1 MMTPR
6 AQPGLLGAVAVA
18 SAAALDVTWTPPHDI
33 EWSVEELQDEL
44 QVVTP
49 SASDGVAEIQSVTTE
64 ADTDGL
70 SGYFTLELRGETT
83 EIISVDALAEG
94 EGSVKTVLERLSSS
108 GEIEVSRDYS
118 SCIVHGVSVAAG
130 TGKGFVEVSEGCSG
144 SCRLDQNDLVF
155 VAGEQFR
162 VHQIDY
168 GAGRLLG
175 SLGDFTTSEY
185 FAGATVGGALATSG
199 PRRSRASAASSR
211 SSSPRRRTSARA
223 RCPSSRSSASA
234 SARRRSRAP
243 SRSASRAPRRRRS
256 RTTRPPRTSRPR
268 SSSSRRSPT
277 SPSRARS
284 TTTATTTRS
293 SSAVR
298 AATSRPSTPST
309 TCSRTPTPPRA
320 SRRRRT
326 ARTRRTSARTPSTTC
341 SRARTRPRAS
351 RRSRT
356 AERLRRG
363 QRAVLPG
370 HGLRGRRRRLRQGHA
385 LQLRGRGPLRGPR
398 RGRRRRQLRDRRRR
412 RARRRARRARGRRA
426 VPARADVAPRRV
438 EPADGHGR
446 QGHRALRRPAGLEH
460 GLGQRRDVIAGERGG
475 RAPAVR
481 RSTPS
486 STTTPA
492 SASPRRGPS
501 PRPTRAA
508 TAATAATAA
517 RRSSSKPSSGTSR
530 PSSRRLRSASR
541 CPRRCSA
548 SSSATRSPR
557 HRVDDP
563 RGRRVG
569 RRDPRREVIDG
580 SHCVVGDQR
589 LLRGHRR
596 I

>member
-1 MMTPR
+1 MSDDLSYEVQTVQVDALSTTSTPYKLSFEGQDTAFIAVSSVAMMTPR

-243 SRSASRAPRRRRS
+243 SRSASKGDATPPLSHDAAAADVKAALEQLSTITDVAITRAVNNNGYNNEVFFGRSRGDVSTIYALDDLLADADTAARVATSTNGKDPENFGTDSLDDMFAGPDAAARVATFADGGATAPRAARRPTRPWASRPASAPTSRSCPTTPRARASPRAPARTSTATAPRPSASSRPSPRPAGPRTSSCTRSSRRRS
-256 RTTRPPRTSRPR
+256 ASSGARRRTRAARASCAT
-268 SSSSRRSPT
+268 SSSG
-277 SPSRARS
+277 SRAR
-284 TTTATTTRS
+284 TWAT
-293 SSAVR
+293 
-298 AATSRPSTPST
+298 
-309 TCSRTPTPPRA
+309 
-320 SRRRRT
+320 SRRRR
-326 ARTRRTSARTPSTTC
+326 R
-341 SRARTRPRAS
+341 
-351 RRSRT
+351 
-356 AERLRRG
+356 
-363 QRAVLPG
+363 
-370 HGLRGRRRRLRQGHA
+370 
-385 LQLRGRGPLRGPR
+385 
-398 RGRRRRQLRDRRRR
+398 
-412 RARRRARRARGRRA
+412 
-426 VPARADVAPRRV
+426 
-438 EPADGHGR
+438 
-446 QGHRALRRPAGLEH
+446 
-460 GLGQRRDVIAGERGG
+460 
-475 RAPAVR
+475 
-481 RSTPS
+481 
-486 STTTPA
+486 
-492 SASPRRGPS
+492 
-501 PRPTRAA
+501 
-508 TAATAATAA
+508 
-517 RRSSSKPSSGTSR
+517 
-530 PSSRRLRSASR
+530 
-541 CPRRCSA
+541 
-548 SSSATRSPR
+548 
-557 HRVDDP
+557 
-563 RGRRVG
+563 
-569 RRDPRREVIDG
+569 
-580 SHCVVGDQR
+580 
-589 LLRGHRR
+589 
-596 I
+596 

>member
-1 MMTPR
+1 MSDDLSYEVQTVQVDALSTTSTPYKLSFEGQDTAFIAVSSVAMMTPR

-243 SRSASRAPRRRRS
+243 SRSASKGDATPPLSHDAAAADVKAALEQLSTITDVAITRAVNNNGYNNEVFFGRSRGDVSTIYALDDLLADADTAARVATSTNGKDPENFGTDSLDDMFAGPDAAARVATFADGGATAPRAARRPTRPWASRPASAPTSRSCPTTPRARASPRVPARVPTATAPRPSASSRPSRRPAGPRTSSCTRSSRRRS
-256 RTTRPPRTSRPR
+256 ASSGARRRTRAARASCAT
-268 SSSSRRSPT
+268 SSSG
-277 SPSRARS
+277 SRAR
-284 TTTATTTRS
+284 TWAT
-293 SSAVR
+293 
-298 AATSRPSTPST
+298 
-309 TCSRTPTPPRA
+309 
-320 SRRRRT
+320 SRRRR
-326 ARTRRTSARTPSTTC
+326 R
-341 SRARTRPRAS
+341 
-351 RRSRT
+351 
-356 AERLRRG
+356 
-363 QRAVLPG
+363 
-370 HGLRGRRRRLRQGHA
+370 
-385 LQLRGRGPLRGPR
+385 
-398 RGRRRRQLRDRRRR
+398 
-412 RARRRARRARGRRA
+412 
-426 VPARADVAPRRV
+426 
-438 EPADGHGR
+438 
-446 QGHRALRRPAGLEH
+446 
-460 GLGQRRDVIAGERGG
+460 
-475 RAPAVR
+475 
-481 RSTPS
+481 
-486 STTTPA
+486 
-492 SASPRRGPS
+492 
-501 PRPTRAA
+501 
-508 TAATAATAA
+508 
-517 RRSSSKPSSGTSR
+517 
-530 PSSRRLRSASR
+530 
-541 CPRRCSA
+541 
-548 SSSATRSPR
+548 
-557 HRVDDP
+557 
-563 RGRRVG
+563 
-569 RRDPRREVIDG
+569 
-580 SHCVVGDQR
+580 
-589 LLRGHRR
+589 
-596 I
+596 